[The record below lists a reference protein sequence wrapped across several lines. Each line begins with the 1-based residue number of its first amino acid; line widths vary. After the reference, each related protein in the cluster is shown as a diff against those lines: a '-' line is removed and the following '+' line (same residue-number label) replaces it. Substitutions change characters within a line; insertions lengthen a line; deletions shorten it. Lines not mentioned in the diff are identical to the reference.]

1 MLFLNWTL
9 ATRHVLNVRRMAV
22 RSIFRLLKQFIPYLA
37 DDPRICPPMNYSL
50 SSIRFGPV
58 RRVVSSFSATSPEC
72 SLTIHYQPER
82 MRNPCGYS
90 FGAESGMFVLFLL
103 WDPPDLEADPDEPT
117 ASVPSQ
123 TAVLELAKAYTL
135 RYRALL
141 ICTLSLRAYSR
152 LLRRKL
158 FLDGL
163 G

>member
-1 MLFLNWTL
+1 
-9 ATRHVLNVRRMAV
+9 
-22 RSIFRLLKQFIPYLA
+22 
-37 DDPRICPPMNYSL
+37 
-50 SSIRFGPV
+50 
-58 RRVVSSFSATSPEC
+58 
-72 SLTIHYQPER
+72 
-82 MRNPCGYS
+82 
-90 FGAESGMFVLFLL
+90 MFVLFLL